1 LNQIL
6 FAHDKKQKIC
16 VSELIAMT
24 EIASPAT
31 IHAALK
37 KLVAKNLLQFTT
49 TPNNRTKFIELTETG
64 HQSFILLSNL
74 LKKSK

>member
-1 LNQIL
+1 L
-6 FAHDKKQKIC
+6 FSHDKKQKIC
-16 VSELIAMT
+16 VSDLIAMT

-49 TPNNRTKFIELTETG
+49 IPDNRSKFIELTETG
-64 HQSFILLSNL
+64 HQRFVSLSNL
-74 LKKSK
+74 LKKNK